1 MKYTDFI
8 REIENSP
15 EYTEGKEALRLHF
28 ALGDAVIRARIK
40 RGWSQAELAERV
52 GTRQANISRI
62 EAGLANPTLNL
73 VQRIIRVLDLD
84 IYFAP
89 ALSTTSS
96 KTVTF
101 EHAPISVPNWPVN
114 RPKTDTTQK
123 TVARLEGDSA

>member
-8 REIENSP
+8 REIENIP
-15 EYTEGKEALRLHF
+15 EYSEAKEALKLHF
-28 ALGDAVIRARIK
+28 ALGDAIIRARIK
-40 RGWSQAELAERV
+40 CGWSQTELAERV
-52 GTRQANISRI
+52 GTKQANISRI

-73 VQRIIRVLDLD
+73 VQRIILVLDLD

-101 EHAPISVPNWPVN
+101 EAGPIPAPNWPVN
-114 RPKTDTTQK
+114 RPKATTTQ
-123 TVARLEGDSA
+123 TIVNLEGDRK